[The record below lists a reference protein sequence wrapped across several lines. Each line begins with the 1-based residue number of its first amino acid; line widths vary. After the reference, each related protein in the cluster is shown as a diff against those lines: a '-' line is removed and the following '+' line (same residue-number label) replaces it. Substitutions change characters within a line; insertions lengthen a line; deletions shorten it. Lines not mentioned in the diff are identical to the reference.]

1 MILSINYD
9 SQTLPLRYSVSDDEN
24 IFDIDSLTLVIGKN
38 GTGKTELLRSVAQ
51 EITSPELNE
60 FGSKCEIIFNSLSE
74 SEKFE
79 WGCVYYTPVPYQ
91 PAFDFR
97 ERFENASLTEKNKM
111 IFNGVDT
118 QKKILD
124 DFGIGMN
131 ISAIANVNLYPLV
144 MNLISSATGNL
155 SLKTKPGFVFFSKF
169 SFFKEYCQILEDG
182 YEKHQDYKVYYNKRL
197 EIRKGLADEIIS
209 WLRGEYDVSQ
219 ILSFFILINKFAAG
233 DNKTKNRQAFAFFI
247 LTFGDELELKGVRK
261 PASHQD
267 FSLKYKLLVEL
278 LYSCRHDFKYN
289 FKNDLLINLKSH
301 EVVNKINNEPL
312 KKYFR
317 VRNSSMSSGE
327 LAVINQFTS
336 IANKLQALAKKGY
349 RKLLLLIDEG
359 DAFLHLEWQ
368 RNYVLQLN
376 KTLRELKETNG
387 IEIIQLIIA
396 SHSPLLATDIPKEYV
411 FSLDKEQ
418 HPNFTFASPMHMLF
432 IDSFGTETIGE
443 FATQKINEAYL
454 NFSESKQTKKDYNII
469 KSIDSDVLRKE
480 FYRQFDSQLKAGDD
494 K

>member
-1 MILSINYD
+1 M
-9 SQTLPLRYSVSDDEN
+9 
-24 IFDIDSLTLVIGKN
+24 
-38 GTGKTELLRSVAQ
+38 RS
-51 EITSPELNE
+51 
-60 FGSKCEIIFNSLSE
+60 K
-74 SEKFE
+74 
-79 WGCVYYTPVPYQ
+79 
-91 PAFDFR
+91 
-97 ERFENASLTEKNKM
+97 
-111 IFNGVDT
+111 
-118 QKKILD
+118 
-124 DFGIGMN
+124 
-131 ISAIANVNLYPLV
+131 
-144 MNLISSATGNL
+144 
-155 SLKTKPGFVFFSKF
+155 
-169 SFFKEYCQILEDG
+169 
-182 YEKHQDYKVYYNKRL
+182 
-197 EIRKGLADEIIS
+197 
-209 WLRGEYDVSQ
+209 YDVSQ

-233 DNKTKNRQAFAFFI
+233 DNKTKNRQAFALFI
-247 LTFGDELELKGVRK
+247 LTFGDDLELKGVRK
-261 PASHQD
+261 PLSHQD
-267 FSLKYKLLVEL
+267 FLSRYKLLVEL

-289 FKNDLLINLKSH
+289 FKNELLINLKSR
-301 EVVNKINNEPL
+301 EVVNKINEEPL

-317 VRNSSMSSGE
+317 VRSSSMSSGE

-336 IANKLQALAKKGY
+336 IARKLQILVKKGC

-376 KTLRELKETNG
+376 KTLKEFKGTND

-454 NFSESKQTKKDYNII
+454 NFSEKKQTKRDYNII
-469 KSIDSDVLRKE
+469 KSIDSDVLRRE
-480 FYRQFDSQLKAGDD
+480 FYRQFDIQLKGGGD